1 MKFPLF
7 AKYDEP
13 IEVLYGPPPGY
24 FEKRKIEDKKNI
36 IFDFGGV
43 LMKHNLEGCK
53 NAFRQFMSEDDIENV
68 LGFGNN
74 KPDTLRAQ
82 FETRWHHADWFFK
95 ELLPFCTSGTTPQQ
109 IIDAWNI
116 MHAGISWDKWLRLRI
131 LRNRGYHLYLMSNT
145 DEIHW
150 EHTLS
155 LYRYQI
161 EQVFESKFLSFNYR
175 FPKPDPSFFKEVDRS
190 ICADPKLTYF
200 VDDTE
205 ANRIAAEQSVGWHTC
220 ADFKELFEIIKS

>member
-1 MKFPLF
+1 MKHPLF

-43 LMKHNLEGCK
+43 LMEHNLEGCK
-53 NAFRQFMSEDDIENV
+53 KAFLQFMSEEDIENV
-68 LGFGNN
+68 LGLGNN

-82 FETRWHHADWFFK
+82 FETRWHHADWFIK

-161 EQVFESKFLSFNYR
+161 EQVFESKFLSFNYK
-175 FPKPDPSFFKEVDRS
+175 FPKPDPSFFEEVDRV
-190 ICADPKLTYF
+190 IYADPKQTYF

-205 ANRIAAEQSVGWHTC
+205 VNRVAAEKAVGWHTC
-220 ADFKELFEIIKS
+220 ADFKELFESLKS